1 MHALK
6 QFIFQLES
14 AKIDNMALEAVHK
27 EQKFAVGDTVRVHQ
41 LIEEFEKAKAGPA
54 KADAGPKGKLEKK
67 TRTQIFEGTVIGIKG
82 AGVSRSFTVRRLA
95 VGGIG
100 VERIF
105 PLASPFI
112 EKVEV
117 AAKGAVRRAKLYY
130 LRGKPAREVAEITKR
145 YARKSAT
152 AHSAKAK
159 RGKPKAKIKADVK
172 RKSRKTGGRSGRKVN
187 RG

>member
-1 MHALK
+1 
-6 QFIFQLES
+6 
-14 AKIDNMALEAVHK
+14 MALQAVHN

-41 LIEEFEKAKAGPA
+41 LIEEFEAAKAGPA

-67 TRTQIFEGTVIGIKG
+67 TRTQVFEGTVIGIKG
-82 AGVSRSFTVRRLA
+82 EGVSRTFTVRRLA
-95 VGGIG
+95 TGGIG

-130 LRGKPAREVAEITKR
+130 IREKPAREVAEITKR
-145 YARKSAT
+145 YTRKKQAAAT
-152 AHSAKAK
+152 KTTKK
-159 RGKPKAKIKADVK
+159 RKNVK
-172 RKSRKTGGRSGRKVN
+172 RKGRKTRRRSSRKTAKG
-187 RG
+187 